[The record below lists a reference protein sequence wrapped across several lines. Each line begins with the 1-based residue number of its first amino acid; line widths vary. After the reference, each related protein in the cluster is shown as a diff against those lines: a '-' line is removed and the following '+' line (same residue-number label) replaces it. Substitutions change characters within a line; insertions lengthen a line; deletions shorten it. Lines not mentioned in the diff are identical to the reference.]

1 MEALKIAEVAGK
13 KALEKVVSLEEQ
25 VRILKEQ
32 LEAEKAEKIDLVHQ
46 RKLESDS
53 WYSILF

>member
-53 WYSILF
+53 W